1 MHRILVASALLSPLL
16 FTAAAVAR
24 QTPTDSSATTM
35 TAPVSTGVIPARVV
49 EAHNVK
55 LNSGYVHWDPAG
67 TEVLLKLNIDQD
79 GTAQVIQVVDS
90 SNPAINGPVIDAVR
104 QFRFSPAKLDNQPI
118 PIDMN
123 MILTVE
129 PVGLQP

>member
-1 MHRILVASALLSPLL
+1 
-16 FTAAAVAR
+16 
-24 QTPTDSSATTM
+24 
-35 TAPVSTGVIPARVV
+35 
-49 EAHNVK
+49 
-55 LNSGYVHWDPAG
+55 
-67 TEVLLKLNIDQD
+67 VLLKLNIDQD

-104 QFRFSPAKLDNQPI
+104 QFRFSPAKLENQPI

>member
-1 MHRILVASALLSPLL
+1 
-16 FTAAAVAR
+16 
-24 QTPTDSSATTM
+24 
-35 TAPVSTGVIPARVV
+35 
-49 EAHNVK
+49 
-55 LNSGYVHWDPAG
+55 
-67 TEVLLKLNIDQD
+67 
-79 GTAQVIQVVDS
+79 
-90 SNPAINGPVIDAVR
+90 VIDAVR